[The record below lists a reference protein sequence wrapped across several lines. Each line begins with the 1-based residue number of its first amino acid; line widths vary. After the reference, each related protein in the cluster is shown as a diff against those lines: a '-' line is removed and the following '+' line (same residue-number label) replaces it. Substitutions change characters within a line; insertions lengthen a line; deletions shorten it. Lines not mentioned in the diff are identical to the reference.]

1 MNLMTLDLKKRLT
14 ERFGSRVQFDAP
26 MDRHTSFRV
35 GGPADALVTP
45 KDRAE
50 LMDLLAV
57 IRAAGVPWMVLG
69 GGTNLLVKDRGIR
82 GVVICPGRG
91 FDQIQIRHKGPE
103 KTVVEAGAAVRL
115 SALCRY
121 AIDNNYTGLHFAAG
135 IPGSVG
141 GAILMNAGTRQGAVE
156 SVLEGIDVLESP
168 DRVRSLDRNQ
178 LFFGYRRLSWQP
190 AGNGGEQLFIV
201 LSGRFALAPAAGSD
215 PAAEFEAMLSR
226 RWETQPKG
234 FSAGCVFKN
243 PSADMAAGRLIDQA
257 GLRGMDAGGAR
268 VSAVHANFI
277 INENNATAADILELI
292 GLVQKCVADRFRV
305 CLEPEIRI
313 VGE

>member
-1 MNLMTLDLKKRLT
+1 MNLMTPDLKKKLT
-14 ERFGSRVQFDAP
+14 DRFGSRVQFDAP

-57 IRAAGVPWMVLG
+57 VRAAGVPWMVLG

-91 FDQIQIRHKGPE
+91 FDQIQILHKGPE

-156 SVLEGIDVLESP
+156 SVLEGIEVLEPP
-168 DRVRSLDRNQ
+168 DRVRTLDRDR
-178 LFFGYRRLSWQP
+178 LIFGYRRLSWQP
-190 AGNGGEQLFIV
+190 AGDGGEQIFIV
-201 LSGRFALAPAAGSD
+201 LSGRFALAPADETD
-215 PAAEFEAMLSR
+215 PAAEFETMLNR

-257 GLRGMDAGGAR
+257 GLKGVAVGGAR
-268 VSAVHANFI
+268 ISTVHANFI
-277 INENNATAADILELI
+277 INENNASAADILELI
-292 GLVQKCVADRFRV
+292 RLVQKGVADRFRV

>member
-1 MNLMTLDLKKRLT
+1 MNLMPPDLKKKLT
-14 ERFGSRVQFDAP
+14 ERFGSRVQFNAP
-26 MDRHTSFRV
+26 MARHTSFRV

-45 KDRAE
+45 KDRVE
-50 LMDLLAV
+50 LVDLLAV
-57 IRAAGVPWMVLG
+57 VRAAGVPWMVLG
-69 GGTNLLVKDRGIR
+69 GGTNLLVKDGGIR

-91 FDQIQIRHKGPE
+91 FDQIQVRQKGPE

-121 AIDNNYTGLHFAAG
+121 AIDNHYTGLHFAAG

-156 SVLEGIDVLESP
+156 SLLEGIDVLEPP
-168 DRVRSLDRNQ
+168 DRVRTLDRDH
-178 LFFGYRRLSWQP
+178 LFFGYRGLSWQP
-190 AGNGGEQLFIV
+190 AGDDGEPICIV
-201 LSGRFALAPAAGSD
+201 LSGRFALAPAAGTD
-215 PAAEFEAMLSR
+215 PAAEFEAMLDSR
-226 RWETQPKG
+226 WKTQPKG

-243 PSADMAAGRLIDQA
+243 PSADMPAGRLIDQA
-257 GLRGMDAGGAR
+257 GLRGMAVGGAR
-268 VSAVHANFI
+268 ISAVHANFI
-277 INENNATAADILELI
+277 INENDASAADILELI
-292 GLVQKCVADRFRV
+292 RLVQKCVADRFRV